1 MPILLNTDFGQ
12 FVRIA
17 MLIDIFCTVQLYT
30 MISAIN
36 SFERASI
43 LILHQSEFV
52 RVRVSRTKNT
62 LFSSVYYWLKKV
74 Y

>member
-1 MPILLNTDFGQ
+1 MPILFNTDFGQ

-17 MLIDIFCTVQLYT
+17 MFLKIDIFCTVQLYT

-43 LILHQSEFV
+43 LILHL

-62 LFSSVYYWLKKV
+62 LFSCVYYWLKKV